1 MNAHAKMV
9 TLVCINLIFQLFVTT
24 MILLSCPYHLD
35 YEIVAFYCLKVPYI
49 VYPNAGRKWDGNS
62 KSWISQSSESDDGS
76 RDIIDNIGNWMKL
89 GTNIIGGC
97 CQVGPDIIR
106 RICTTMMLEMY
117 DAVQARMI
125 EEEQDSNPDEEWS
138 SVLRR
143 LEKPSENDQRKNR
156 TEDERFAFT
165 LINLDQ

>member
-1 MNAHAKMV
+1 M
-9 TLVCINLIFQLFVTT
+9 
-24 MILLSCPYHLD
+24 
-35 YEIVAFYCLKVPYI
+35 
-49 VYPNAGRKWDGNS
+49 YPNAGRKWDGNS

-125 EEEQDSNPDEEWS
+125 EEQQDSNPDEEWS
-138 SVLRR
+138 SVLKR
-143 LEKPSENDQRKNR
+143 LEKPSENDRRKDR

-165 LINLDQ
+165 LINLLYQRIKE